1 MGEKRIFGALLKV
14 IGVVMVSGITSF
26 ITYYYLDQ
34 QKDEEE
40 VREIVEDAL
49 NGRFNP
55 VFASPRDATA
65 YYERFV
71 DEQITD
77 SFITDMTEEIFVR
90 IAKELIGRNGTC
102 NKTDILK
109 EYLKTYSPKYEY
121 IPDDDSAR

>member
-55 VFASPRDATA
+55 V
-65 YYERFV
+65 
-71 DEQITD
+71 
-77 SFITDMTEEIFVR
+77 
-90 IAKELIGRNGTC
+90 
-102 NKTDILK
+102 
-109 EYLKTYSPKYEY
+109 
-121 IPDDDSAR
+121 DDNYRRYNH